1 MIGLTIFTS
10 VYNLAYT
17 IPKFYKSL
25 SIQSCRNYE
34 WLVIDGGSIKITN
47 RRLQPYLQTI
57 L

>member
-1 MIGLTIFTS
+1 MIVLTISTLA
-10 VYNLAYT
+10 YNLAYT
-17 IPKFYKSL
+17 IPKFYKSF

-34 WLVIDGGSIKITN
+34 WLVIDGESIKITN